1 MKSFSN
7 KTIKSDNVQIEIFVE
22 DTGRELQVEMN
33 RWFKENSVEIIS
45 IDYTN
50 NNNCIRAF
58 VLYRVDQYYE

>member
-7 KTIKSDNVQIEIFVE
+7 KTIKSDNVQIQIFFG
-22 DTGRELQVEMN
+22 DSSRELQVEMN

-58 VLYRVDQYYE
+58 VLYRVD

>member
-7 KTIKSDNVQIEIFVE
+7 KTIKSDNVQIQIFFG
-22 DTGRELQVEMN
+22 DSSRELQVEMN

-50 NNNCIRAF
+50 NNNYIRAF
-58 VLYRVDQYYE
+58 VLYRVD

>member
-1 MKSFSN
+1 MKSFGN

-58 VLYRVDQYYE
+58 VLYR

>member
-58 VLYRVDQYYE
+58 VLYRVD

>member
-45 IDYTN
+45 IDYTSN
-50 NNNCIRAF
+50 NSYIRAF
-58 VLYRVDQYYE
+58 VLYRVD